1 MRMNLQLFGG
11 RGADYGVSGKSSVP
25 GVSFTDADGKEYK
38 WYFKTNGKNH
48 FYSTSIGGTPKPT
61 PNNMSPKQMIE
72 QLKKTTKNVKKISRS
87 EKEKSLKEYKDDR
100 AKTND
105 FLDREYV
112 SNKHFVKG
120 SRSNRITNRVNKR

>member
-11 RGADYGVSGKSSVP
+11 RGADYGVSGKSAVP

-48 FYSTSIGGTPKPT
+48 FYSTSIGGTPKAT
-61 PNNMSPKQMIE
+61 PNNMSPKQMLE
-72 QLKKTTKNVKKISRS
+72 QWKKTTKNVKTISRS

-105 FLDREYV
+105 FLNREYV

-120 SRSNRITNRVNKR
+120 SRANRITNRVNKR

>member
-11 RGADYGVSGKSSVP
+11 RGADYGGSGKSAVP

-112 SNKHFVKG
+112 RNNHFVKG